1 MMILFIISRNVSSYP
16 AYPDTMPI
24 NHMFFFADYH
34 ILVSDSPVCLQ
45 NCLDF
50 IGKYF
55 SDWKLCINMEK
66 TDVLILMVKQL
77 VKFCTD
83 FIKTLNTK

>member
-1 MMILFIISRNVSSYP
+1 MYPLILLILILCQL
-16 AYPDTMPI
+16 TI
-24 NHMFFFADYH
+24 CFFFADFH